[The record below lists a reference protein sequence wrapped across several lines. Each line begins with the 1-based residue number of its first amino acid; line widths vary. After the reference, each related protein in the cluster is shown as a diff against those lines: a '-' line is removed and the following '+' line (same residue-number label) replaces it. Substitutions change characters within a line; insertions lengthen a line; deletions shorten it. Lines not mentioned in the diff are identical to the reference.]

1 MRERIIEGLRK
12 AGQSVRNFD
21 DAYAAK
27 AAEATDNPFVK
38 MTSGFPVTYA
48 PAGSMKEQAVGY
60 GILAANAAARYALPA
75 GGVTL
80 AGKGLYDLTQLMMD
94 QQSSGTIEPQ

>member
-1 MRERIIEGLRK
+1 MEGLRK
-12 AGQSVRNFD
+12 AGGAIRSFD

-27 AAEATDNPFVK
+27 AAEVTDNPFVK

-48 PAGSMKEQAVGY
+48 PEGTMKEKAVGY
-60 GILAANAAARYALPA
+60 GILGANAAARYALPA

-80 AGKGLYDLTQLMMD
+80 AGKGLYDLTQMMMD
-94 QQSSGTIEPQ
+94 QQTSGTLEPQ